1 MENSTYFFKTTK
13 MSIKYLLFLMTCKGV
28 SFKIEDSHSVI
39 SVDRSQENGYNAE
52 DTH

>member
-13 MSIKYLLFLMTCKGV
+13 MSIKYLLFLMTQGV